1 VCLGHQVDPLVT
13 AGGADAAVG
22 GVDGGLIE
30 FGELA
35 APELEPEPELP
46 AGTVE
51 LVAPVFDPAW

>member
-13 AGGADAAVG
+13 GGGADAAVG

-30 FGELA
+30 FAELE
-35 APELEPEPELP
+35 APAPEPEPELP

-51 LVAPVFDPAW
+51 FVVPVFEPAW